1 MKEVNMKDVMED
13 DNVNCENLKDDDMRD
28 EKLKDEDMQDENTN
42 YEIIKDEN
50 MKGENVKNENIKNKN
65 AKEENVKYENVKENQ
80 ICTDKKVMRNIGVLT
95 SGGDAPGMNAAIRA
109 VVRAGNYYGFKLYG
123 IRRGYHGLI
132 RGEIDDLD
140 SRSVSEKL
148 QRGGTFLQTARSKT
162 FETDEG
168 VMQGIA
174 MAKVFNLDAIIIIG
188 GDGSFRGA
196 RELARKG
203 MPVIGIPG
211 TIDNDIACSDYT
223 IGYDTAMNTAMEAID
238 KLRDT
243 ASSHERCSIIEVMG
257 RRAGYIALNVGISCG
272 AEVVIIPEIPH
283 TIDQDII
290 KPLLEARNR
299 GKKHYIVVI
308 AEGLVDTMELAKT
321 IERMTGIES
330 RTTILGHLQRGG
342 SPSTRDRQMASYM
355 GIRAIECL
363 RDGKLNRII
372 AYKSGAITDIDIEEA
387 LKAEKT
393 IHKEELER
401 ALILSI

>member
-1 MKEVNMKDVMED
+1 MEEVKAKKE
-13 DNVNCENLKDDDMRD
+13 
-28 EKLKDEDMQDENTN
+28 
-42 YEIIKDEN
+42 I
-50 MKGENVKNENIKNKN
+50 
-65 AKEENVKYENVKENQ
+65 
-80 ICTDKKVMRNIGVLT
+80 RNIGVLT

-109 VVRAGNYYGFKLYG
+109 VVRAGNFYGYKIYG

-132 RGEIDDLD
+132 RGEIDELD

-148 QRGGTFLQTARSKT
+148 QRGGTFLQTARSQT
-162 FETDEG
+162 FMTDEG
-168 VMQGIA
+168 VDQAVA
-174 MAKVFNLDAIIIIG
+174 MAKVFNLDAIIVIG

-196 RELARKG
+196 RELAKRG
-203 MPVIGIPG
+203 MPIIGIPG

-243 ASSHERCSIIEVMG
+243 ASSHERCSVIEVMG

-272 AEVVIIPEIPH
+272 AEVIIIPEIPH
-283 TIDQDII
+283 TIEQDIV

-299 GKKHYIVVI
+299 GKKHYIVII
-308 AEGLVDTMELAKT
+308 AEGLGDSMELSKT
-321 IERMTGIES
+321 IEKMTGIES

-363 RDGKLNRII
+363 NAGRLDRII
-372 AYKSGAITDIDIEEA
+372 AYKNGSIMDIDVHDA

-393 IHKEELER
+393 ITKEELEK